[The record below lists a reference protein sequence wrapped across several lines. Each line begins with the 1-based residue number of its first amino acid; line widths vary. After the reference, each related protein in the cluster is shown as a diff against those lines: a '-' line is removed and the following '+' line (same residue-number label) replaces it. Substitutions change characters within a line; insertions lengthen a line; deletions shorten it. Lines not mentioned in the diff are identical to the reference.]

1 LVVGRWGIP
10 DSQYIHASDT
20 REARMLSSTDRP
32 VDAGERFR
40 EEMARL
46 ELEAA
51 ELAKVEAR
59 RRLLHDQLDE
69 LARRRLTGSQTP

>member
-1 LVVGRWGIP
+1 
-10 DSQYIHASDT
+10 
-20 REARMLSSTDRP
+20 MLSSTDRP